1 MIKFLRKIRYNLIS
15 TGKTSKYLKYA
26 IGEILLVVV
35 GILIALQIN
44 NWNENKKAR
53 RTEVKLLNELKED
66 LLKTK
71 EDLLTDIDKSVI
83 NQNVTDSIYLKII
96 RYRDKNEELEL
107 KISTSYLSENPLLYP
122 MLSAYRSLQSYG
134 INTINNDSL
143 RKQITEFYEL
153 KLNRVNYV
161 ESLIMD
167 LNETQLKTYFVRNS
181 KPSNNCSD
189 CPSLKE
195 QFRPNEK
202 NHQNIFILINPDDE
216 FVHMLKSKYGMVTE
230 LEKRYLNLKRTIDN
244 IVKHINI
251 EIGIAND

>member
-1 MIKFLRKIRYNLIS
+1 LAEGN
-15 TGKTSKYLKYA
+15 TGKYLKYA
-26 IGEILLVVV
+26 TGEIVLVVI

-53 RTEVKLLNELKED
+53 RTEVKLLNELKAD

-107 KISTSYLSENPLLYP
+107 KISTSYLSDNPLLYP
-122 MLSAYRSLQSYG
+122 KLSAYKSLQSYG

-167 LNETQLKTYFVRNS
+167 LNETQLKTHFNRNS
-181 KPSNNCSD
+181 IPSNNCHN
-189 CPSLKE
+189 CLTLKE
-195 QFRPNEK
+195 QFKIYDKTN
-202 NHQNIFILINPDDE
+202 QNIFILANPNDE
-216 FVHMLKSKYGMVTE
+216 FVHMLKSKYGMVAE
-230 LEKRYLNLKRTIDN
+230 LERRYLNLKTTIDT
-244 IVKHINI
+244 IVRHINKD
-251 EIGIAND
+251 IGIKND